1 MKIAASGGD
10 SISSAVEDASGSAAS
25 SSPPSDA
32 HRGGAGIDAET
43 TKAASDASKKA
54 NANIPVLEQII
65 EANVKTLGLQ

>member
-1 MKIAASGGD
+1 M
-10 SISSAVEDASGSAAS
+10 
-25 SSPPSDA
+25 DA

-54 NANIPVLEQII
+54 NAKIPVLEQII